1 MYNSSQSFR
10 DHTSLQ
16 HPVACSLYDMSR
28 NGYHI
33 TLMNGDVTKRDW
45 HLMDTFHVARSGMY
59 LKNPRS
65 LFIFTGF
72 MNDLIIIVQQQI
84 AGCF

>member
-1 MYNSSQSFR
+1 MYNSSQNY
-10 DHTSLQ
+10 TSLQ

-45 HLMDTFHVARSGMY
+45 HLMDTFHVAKSGM
-59 LKNPRS
+59 
-65 LFIFTGF
+65 
-72 MNDLIIIVQQQI
+72 
-84 AGCF
+84 